1 MDEEMKAGAKST
13 AKGSA
18 TGTGAENALQGGATM
33 PGATDPAPKKRGRP
47 KAPPKPKKEKIE
59 QKPPNH
65 YARKRAVEY
74 AESVAKRVDEK
85 DKATIISALTLP
97 EEDMPDAALRRKTD
111 RTKYLPTKVWTPEN
125 DEERAFVSQI
135 LRELLTEFRKPTVK
149 DDDEMAERISDYY
162 DRCANEGRTPVWE
175 EVCLSLGYGLQRV
188 NAIIHGTERGFTEIT
203 PEILK
208 KAKDFQ
214 QSFDAKLVV
223 AGKMNFLAY
232 CFRAKCYYGMRD
244 NAELPETTRNPMGE
258 ANLTPKQLRERYL
271 QGMRESDYEDKTTE

>member
-1 MDEEMKAGAKST
+1 MRNTHSGERMEQEMEHRMSDEKKTNS
-13 AKGSA
+13 
-18 TGTGAENALQGGATM
+18 
-33 PGATDPAPKKRGRP
+33 DAPKKRGRP
-47 KAPPKPKKEKIE
+47 KAPPKPKKETHE
-59 QKPPNH
+59 QKPPAS
-65 YARKRAVEY
+65 YARKRAVQY
-74 AESVAKRVDEK
+74 AESVAERVDEK
-85 DKATIISALTLP
+85 DKATIINALTLP
-97 EEDMPDAALRRKTD
+97 EEDMPDARVYKKTTD

-135 LRELLTEFRKPTVK
+135 LRELLTEFRKPVVK

-175 EVCLSLGYGLQRV
+175 EVCLSLGYGLQKV
-188 NAIIHGTERGFTEIT
+188 NAIIHGTEPGFSSLSG
-203 PEILK
+203 EILK

-244 NAELPETTRNPMGE
+244 NAELPESTRNPLGE
-258 ANLTPKQLRERYL
+258 ANLTPKQLQERYM
-271 QGMRESDYEDKTTE
+271 QGLKPDEYEDKTGEKPE

>member
-1 MDEEMKAGAKST
+1 MEQEMEQEMEHNMSDEKKTNS
-13 AKGSA
+13 
-18 TGTGAENALQGGATM
+18 
-33 PGATDPAPKKRGRP
+33 DAPKKRGRP
-47 KAPPKPKKEKIE
+47 KSPPKPKKKRAAPA
-59 QKPPNH
+59 PPNS

-74 AESVAKRVDEK
+74 AESVAERVDEK
-85 DKATIISALTLP
+85 DKATIINALTLS
-97 EEDMPDAALRRKTD
+97 EEDMPDARQYKKTTD
-111 RTKYLPTKVWTPEN
+111 RTKYLPSKVWTPEN

-135 LRELLTEFRKPTVK
+135 LRELLTEFRKPVVK

-175 EVCLSLGYGLQRV
+175 EVCLSLGYGFQKV
-188 NAIIHGTERGFTEIT
+188 NAIIHGTEPGFTNIT
-203 PEILK
+203 AEILK

-244 NAELPETTRNPMGE
+244 NAELPESTRNPLGE
-258 ANLTPKQLRERYL
+258 ANLTPKQLQERYM
-271 QGMRESDYEDKTTE
+271 QGLKPEEYEDKTGGEPE

>member
-1 MDEEMKAGAKST
+1 MDEEKKARTEST
-13 AKGSA
+13 AQGNAAA
-18 TGTGAENALQGGATM
+18 TGA
-33 PGATDPAPKKRGRP
+33 DSPAPKKRGRP
-47 KAPPKPKKEKIE
+47 KSPPKPKKERAAPT
-59 QKPPNH
+59 PPNA

-74 AESVAKRVDEK
+74 AESVAERVDEK
-85 DKATIISALTLP
+85 DKAAIVNALTLP
-97 EEDMPDAALRRKTD
+97 EKDMPDARQYKKTTD
-111 RTKYLPTKVWTPEN
+111 RTKYLPSKVWTPEN
-125 DEERAFVSQI
+125 DNERAFVSQI

-175 EVCLSLGYGLQRV
+175 EVCLSLGYGLQKV
-188 NAIIHGTERGFTEIT
+188 NAIIHGTERGFTAIT

-258 ANLTPKQLRERYL
+258 ANLTPKQLQERYL
-271 QGMRESDYEDKTTE
+271 QGMRESDYEDKTIK

>member
-1 MDEEMKAGAKST
+1 MDEEKKAGAKNT
-13 AKGSA
+13 AQGKAAA
-18 TGTGAENALQGGATM
+18 TGA
-33 PGATDPAPKKRGRP
+33 DSPAPKKRGRP
-47 KAPPKPKKEKIE
+47 KSPPKPKKEKIE
-59 QKPPNH
+59 RHAPNN

-74 AESVAKRVDEK
+74 AESVAERVDEK
-85 DKATIISALTLP
+85 DKATIINALTLP
-97 EEDMPDAALRRKTD
+97 EKDMPDAALRRKSD
-111 RTKYLPTKVWTPEN
+111 KGKYLPTKVWTPEN
-125 DEERAFVSQI
+125 DDERAFVSQI

-175 EVCLSLGYGLQRV
+175 EVCLSLGYGLKKV
-188 NAIIHGTERGFTEIT
+188 NAIIHGEERGFTAIT
-203 PEILK
+203 PQILE

-258 ANLTPKQLRERYL
+258 ANLTPKQLQERYL
-271 QGMRESDYEDKTTE
+271 QGMRESDYEDKTIK